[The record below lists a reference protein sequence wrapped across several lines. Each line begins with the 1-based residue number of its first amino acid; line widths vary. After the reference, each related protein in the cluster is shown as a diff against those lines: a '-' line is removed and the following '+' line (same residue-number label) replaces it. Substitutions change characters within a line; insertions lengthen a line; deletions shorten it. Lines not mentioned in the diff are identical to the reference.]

1 MQKQGTLTR
10 GQFLQLLGGTTG
22 LVLGSNGAG
31 TLLYD
36 WLKWPPLNP
45 SIKRPQKLGTT
56 FSQLQCGYLGINYQ
70 DAFEHICSLGF
81 NLIRLCSYWSEIER
95 APHSF
100 DFTVLDWLLSTA
112 EKHSIDVVLTVGMKA
127 PRWPEFHFPDW
138 IRDRYNTSSAGH
150 PVDANP
156 ALADLTLNFTQAV
169 MNHTRSSPCIKY
181 WQVENEAF
189 NTPDVAAGRCLS
201 YDFVQREVALA
212 RTLALAGQPIVLTNG
227 ISLAP
232 VDFSKAD
239 ERAFKQS
246 LSLADAVGMNVYT
259 KTQTFLGIYQTP
271 FPVFWRKLA
280 NWRTSLINA
289 GKEAWITEAQAEPWE
304 YNTLVATARNAYPS
318 SSPQSA
324 TDAAITLGQ
333 LEYNPVF
340 LWGCEYW
347 YWQKVNER
355 TNWWQAIERLIQTI

>member
-1 MQKQGTLTR
+1 MRKHGSLTR
-10 GQFLQLLGGTTG
+10 SQFLQVLAGGTG
-22 LVLGSNGAG
+22 LAVASNGAG

-36 WLKWPPLNP
+36 WLKWPPLNS
-45 SIKRPQKLGTT
+45 SIKRPRKLGTT
-56 FSQLQCGYLGINYQ
+56 FSQLQCGYLGVNYR

-95 APHSF
+95 EPNTF

-112 EKHSIDVVLTVGMKA
+112 EKHSINVVLTVGMKA

-138 IRDRYNTSSAGH
+138 VQERCDTSNAGQ
-150 PVDANP
+150 PLDANP
-156 ALADLTLNFTQAV
+156 ALADLTLNFIQAV
-169 MNHTRSSPCIKY
+169 MNHTKSSPCIKY

-212 RTLALAGQPIVLTNG
+212 RKTAAAGQRILLTNG

-232 VDFSKAD
+232 VDFVKSD
-239 ERAFKQS
+239 EHAFKQS
-246 LSLADAVGMNVYT
+246 LSLADAVGINVYT
-259 KTQTFLGIYQTP
+259 KVGTFLGLYQTP

-280 NWRTSLINA
+280 SWRNSMVSA

-304 YNTLVATARNAYPS
+304 YKTLAATARSAYPS

-324 TDAAITLGQ
+324 ADAAITLGQ
-333 LEYNPVF
+333 LEYSPVL

-355 TNWWQAIERLIQTI
+355 NHWWTAMEQFTQA